1 MTILEEAIKV
11 YGKGMQLTVAKEEFA
26 ELTKELCK
34 SKRGADN
41 RANIREE
48 MSDCYIML
56 EQIGIIYNITA
67 DEINQVIDEKLDRL
81 EKRLAE
87 RRADHGT

>member
-11 YGKGMQLTVAKEEFA
+11 YGKDMQLTVAKEEFA

-48 MSDCYIML
+48 MADCYIML
-56 EQIGIIYNITA
+56 EQLGIIFDIGY
-67 DEINQVIDEKLDRL
+67 DEINQVIDEKLTRL
-81 EKRLAE
+81 EKRLE
-87 RRADHGT
+87 LEKKR